1 MYTLED
7 ILDSSELIV
16 GVKFCAIVVCHS
28 VYLPLCLFY
37 SAEGGKTGHK
47 ERKDKYEEAEYEI
60 LHSMFIDITS
70 FSYYIRL
77 ANSCFFFYSLNYL
90 L

>member
-1 MYTLED
+1 MYTLEN
-7 ILDSSELIV
+7 ILDSSKLIV
-16 GVKFCAIVVCHS
+16 GVKFCAIVVCRS

-47 ERKDKYEEAEYEI
+47 ERKDKYEEYEI

-70 FSYYIRL
+70 FSYYI
-77 ANSCFFFYSLNYL
+77 
-90 L
+90 